1 MTTLDTL
8 RSVIGDPEVFG
19 EGVAAFA
26 VNFGLH
32 AFYYTHSQ
40 GASTTDR
47 AFFELM

>member
-26 VNFGLH
+26 VDFGLH
-32 AFYYTHSQ
+32 VFNYSYSLE
-40 GASTTDR
+40 ASTPSMI
-47 AFFELM
+47 FF